1 MHFFV
6 TPETVTVLPIC
17 DVVLC
22 LSVYHRWHHDFG
34 HEGAQHILWTLR
46 TKAQR
51 FMFFELASQQSKYGS
66 MPPDFIDRNQHSI
79 VDYNLRMLGGL
90 FGRPNVEFAAAT
102 PASRGK
108 QFRCLFAIQM
118 PGQ

>member
-1 MHFFV
+1 MD
-6 TPETVTVLPIC
+6 PC
-17 DVVLC
+17 
-22 LSVYHRWHHDFG
+22 R
-34 HEGAQHILWTLR
+34 QILLIEINTRL
-46 TKAQR
+46 
-51 FMFFELASQQSKYGS
+51 L
-66 MPPDFIDRNQHSI
+66 
-79 VDYNLRMLGGL
+79 DYNLRMLGGL